1 MNNNTEKISI
11 YHNGMFW
18 YKAAFIMY
26 TTRSGEGGG
35 GRGREE
41 IWGGKQK
48 ISEAGRKEVSSK
60 LFAS

>member
-11 YHNGMFW
+11 YHNGMFF

-26 TTRSGEGGG
+26 TTRRGRGGEGISGEK
-35 GRGREE
+35 E
-41 IWGGKQK
+41 KS
-48 ISEAGRKEVSSK
+48 SEAGREEVSSK